1 MKEINQCPICGN
13 SIFNRVQICK
23 DYLVS
28 NKEFEIT
35 ACAECGFQFTNPR
48 PADDELADYYK
59 SEDYVSHSESKKGI
73 INKLFLIARKYTLKR
88 KLKTVRNFSSGKD
101 ILDIGCGTA
110 SFLDICKSSGYN
122 TIGLEPEKDARDYAL
137 KHYGIEVF
145 PIENLLSLENN
156 QFDTITLWHVLE
168 HVSKLNLYFN
178 RFKEL
183 LNETGT
189 LIIAL
194 PNHESKDAKKYGKFW
209 AAYDVPRHLYHFR
222 KKDIKTLAEQ
232 HGFDLIKCIPMKLDA
247 YYVSMLSEKHKHG
260 KNRLIAAFFN
270 GLKSNYHAKRHDNN
284 YSSLIYVFKVESGK
298 TSSI

>member
-13 SIFNRVQICK
+13 KIFNRVQICK

-28 NKEFEIT
+28 NKEFEIS

-48 PADDELADYYK
+48 PADDKLADYYK

-73 INKLFLIARKYTLKR
+73 INKLFLAARKYTLKR
-88 KLKTVRNFSSGKD
+88 KLKTVHNYSTGKS
-101 ILDIGCGTA
+101 ILDIGCGTG

-122 TIGLEPEKDARDYAL
+122 TTGLEPEESARDYAL
-137 KHYGIEVF
+137 KNYGIEVF
-145 PIENLLSLENN
+145 PIENFLSLDENL
-156 QFDTITLWHVLE
+156 FDVITLWHVLE
-168 HVSKLNLYFN
+168 HVSDLNLYFK

-194 PNHESKDAKKYGKFW
+194 PNRESKDAKEYGKYW

-232 HGFDLIKCIPMKLDA
+232 NGFKLVKCLPMKLDA

-260 KNRLIAAFFN
+260 KNRPITAFFT
-270 GLKSNYHAKRHDNN
+270 GLKSNWYAKSHDKN
-284 YSSLIYVFKVESGK
+284 YSSLIYIFKAESNK
-298 TSSI
+298 RSS